1 MERRRRGSVRLLDR
15 DRRPNS
21 CRPGLG
27 FGLSDRWS
35 PGKVLSVVAVS
46 GGDEEES
53 PGVALQACLCW
64 SMGSASLTSCCWA
77 HLSSNPVVVAAVGC
91 NEAVAAAAA
100 AAAWRYA
107 FAELLARVAAS

>member
-1 MERRRRGSVRLLDR
+1 MSSGTGIRPVGSMESGEGSLCRRCPL
-15 DRRPNS
+15 
-21 CRPGLG
+21 
-27 FGLSDRWS
+27 
-35 PGKVLSVVAVS
+35 

-53 PGVALQACLCW
+53 PGVALQARLCW

-91 NEAVAAAAA
+91 DEAVAAAAA